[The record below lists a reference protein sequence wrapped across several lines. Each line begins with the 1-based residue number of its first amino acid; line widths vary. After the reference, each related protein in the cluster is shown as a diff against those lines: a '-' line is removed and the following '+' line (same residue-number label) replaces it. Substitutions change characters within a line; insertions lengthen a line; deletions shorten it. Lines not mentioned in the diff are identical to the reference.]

1 MNRVGWVVKGFWKAG
16 MVCVGLAGSLQA
28 VAADMEWYYRNFAPT
43 DLATLKGCGRAEVY
57 DGYLASVKKG
67 LEVAPEID
75 HTRVPVFMKNLIA
88 KADMEYQ
95 LMGYKAYDEYQ
106 ASGKPGPNP
115 SAGVM
120 ESCDTDVG
128 NALKNRIKINEL
140 SLKAL
145 GAR

>member
-1 MNRVGWVVKGFWKAG
+1 MKGFLKAG

-28 VAADMEWYYRNFAPT
+28 VAADIQFMYKIHAPT
-43 DLATLKGCGRAEVY
+43 DLAHLKGCDRDELY
-57 DGYLASVKKG
+57 DGYLSSLRKG

-75 HTRVPVFMKNLIA
+75 HKRIPEFMKNLQA
-88 KADMEYQ
+88 KVDMEYY
-95 LMGYKAYDEYQ
+95 LMGYKAYDDFE

-115 SAGVM
+115 SAVVR
-120 ESCDTDVG
+120 ESCEAGVSD
-128 NALKNRIKINEL
+128 ALKNRITINEL

>member
-1 MNRVGWVVKGFWKAG
+1 MKGFLKAAK
-16 MVCVGLAGSLQA
+16 VCVGLAGSLQA
-28 VAADMEWYYRNFAPT
+28 VAADIEWYYRNFAPT
-43 DLATLKGCGRAEVY
+43 DLASLKGCRKDTLY
-57 DGYLASVKKG
+57 DGYLSSLKKG

-75 HTRVPVFMKNLIA
+75 HMRIPLFIKNLLG
-88 KADMEYQ
+88 KVDVEYQ
-95 LMGYKAYDEYQ
+95 LMGYKAYDEYE

-120 ESCDTDVG
+120 ESCDTDVS

-145 GAR
+145 HAR